1 MKKRI
6 KYIVIILLIIAL
18 IPIPHHIKDGGSV
31 VYKALLYSVTKVHR
45 ISMSA
50 DNAYDVGWTIEILG
64 KTVYDKTDIAY
75 IKHED

>member
-1 MKKRI
+1 MKNKI
-6 KYIVIILLIIAL
+6 KYIIIILIIIAL

-50 DNAYDVGWTIEILG
+50 DNAYDVGLTIEILG
-64 KTVYDKTDIAY
+64 KTVYDKTDMSG
-75 IKHED
+75 E